1 MSELIAR
8 LSEDAIELLSR
19 LIQTPSFSREE
30 AGTAAILENFLAQH
44 TIPAQRRGN
53 NIWATSQQLD
63 PQKPTI
69 LLNSHHD
76 TVKPGVA
83 WTYPPFGAVLEGD
96 KLTGLGSNDAGAS
109 AVSLLAVFRYFYDR
123 PTAFNLICA
132 ITAEEEISGA
142 NGIKS
147 ILSELGK
154 IDFGIVGEP
163 TGMHAAVAEKGLLVL
178 DGVAH
183 GRTGHA
189 AREEGENALYK
200 ALDDITWLRGYQFPK
215 VSELLGPVKITV
227 TQINAGTQ
235 HNVVPDEC
243 RYVVDIRTNECYSN
257 EEILATVRAHVQAE
271 ITPRS
276 THLQSSGIALTHPLV
291 RQAVAMG
298 KMTYG
303 SPTLSDQALMRFDTL
318 KMGPGDSARSH
329 APDEYILLS
338 EIRGAIMDY
347 INLLTGI
354 EAQGF
359 ARLKEVPRGLTS

>member
-1 MSELIAR
+1 MSELIAQ
-8 LSEDAIELLSR
+8 LSDDAIELLKQ

-30 AGTAAILENFLAQH
+30 AGTADILVSFLAQQG
-44 TIPAQRRGN
+44 IAAQRQGN
-53 NIWATSQQLD
+53 NVWAVSRHFD
-63 PQKPTI
+63 AQKPTI

-109 AVSLLAVFRYFYDR
+109 AVSLLATFRYFYERD
-123 PTAFNLICA
+123 TAFNLICA

-142 NGIKS
+142 SGIKS
-147 ILSELGK
+147 ILPELGK
-154 IDFGIVGEP
+154 IDLGIVGEP

-178 DGVAH
+178 DGVAR

-189 AREEGENALYK
+189 ARDEGDNALYK
-200 ALDDITWLRGYQFPK
+200 ALDDITWLRTYQFSQ
-215 VSELLGPVKITV
+215 VSDLLGLVKMTV

-243 RYVVDIRTNECYSN
+243 RYVVDIRTNECYTN
-257 EEILATVRAHVQAE
+257 EEILETVRAHVQAE

-276 THLQSSGIALTHPLV
+276 THLQSSGLSLAHPIV
-291 RQAVAMG
+291 RQAIAMG
-298 KMTYG
+298 KNTYG

-338 EIRGAIMDY
+338 EIRSGVVDY
-347 INLLTGI
+347 IKLLTD
-354 EAQGF
+354 F
-359 ARLKEVPRGLTS
+359 TL

>member
-1 MSELIAR
+1 MSELIAQ
-8 LSEDAIELLSR
+8 LSDDAIELLNQ

-30 AGTAAILENFLAQH
+30 AGTADILVSFLAQH
-44 TIPAQRRGN
+44 GIPAQRQGN
-53 NIWATSQQLD
+53 NVWAVGRHFD
-63 PQKPTI
+63 AQKPTI

-109 AVSLLAVFRYFYDR
+109 AVSLLATFRYFYERD
-123 PTAFNLICA
+123 TAFNLICA

-147 ILSELGK
+147 ILPELGK
-154 IDFGIVGEP
+154 IDLGIVGEP
-163 TGMHAAVAEKGLLVL
+163 TGMHAAIAEKGLLVL
-178 DGVAH
+178 DGVAR

-189 AREEGENALYK
+189 ARDEGDNALYK
-200 ALDDITWLRGYQFPK
+200 ALDDITWLRTYRFPQ
-215 VSELLGPVKITV
+215 VSDLLGPVKMTV
-227 TQINAGTQ
+227 TQISAGTQ

-243 RYVVDIRTNECYSN
+243 RYVVDIRTNECYTN
-257 EEILATVRAHVQAE
+257 EEILETVRAHMQAE
-271 ITPRS
+271 MTPRS
-276 THLQSSGIALTHPLV
+276 THLQSSGLALTHPIV

-298 KMTYG
+298 KNTYG

-338 EIRGAIMDY
+338 EIRGGVADY
-347 INLLTGI
+347 IKLLTD
-354 EAQGF
+354 F
-359 ARLKEVPRGLTS
+359 NL

>member
-1 MSELIAR
+1 MSELIKQ
-8 LSEDAIELLSR
+8 LSNDAIELLKQ
-19 LIQTPSFSREE
+19 LIQTQSFSREE
-30 AGTAAILENFLAQH
+30 SATADIITQFLARH
-44 TIPAQRRGN
+44 KIPGQRRGN
-53 NIWATSQQLD
+53 NVWASSRNFD
-63 PQKPTI
+63 PQKPTV

-76 TVKPGVA
+76 TVKPGAA
-83 WTYPPFGAVLEGD
+83 WSYPPFGAVLEGD

-109 AVSLLAVFRYFYDR
+109 VVSLLAAFRYFYDR

-142 NGIKS
+142 NGVKS
-147 ILSELGK
+147 ILPELGK
-154 IDFGIVGEP
+154 IDLGIVGEP
-163 TGMHAAVAEKGLLVL
+163 TGMYAAVAEKGLLVL
-178 DGVAH
+178 DGVAR

-189 AREEGENALYK
+189 ARSEGENALYK
-200 ALDDITWLRGYQFPK
+200 ALDDIAWLRSYQFSK

-227 TQINAGTQ
+227 TQISAGTQ

-257 EEILATVRAHVQAE
+257 EEIVAAVRANVQAE

-276 THLQSSGIALTHPLV
+276 TRLQSSGIALSHPIV
-291 RQAVAMG
+291 RKAVAMG
-298 KMTYG
+298 KPTYG

-338 EIRGAIMDY
+338 EIRSGIADY
-347 INLLTGI
+347 IELLTD
-354 EAQGF
+354 F
-359 ARLKEVPRGLTS
+359 TS

>member
-1 MSELIAR
+1 MSDLIAQ
-8 LSEDAIELLSR
+8 LSKDAIELLSQ
-19 LIQTPSFSREE
+19 LIQTPSFSQEE
-30 AGTAAILENFLAQH
+30 AGTAAILEAFLTRH
-44 TIPAQRRGN
+44 GISAQRWGN
-53 NIWATSQQLD
+53 NVWAVSQQLD
-63 PQKPTI
+63 SQKPTI

-83 WTYPPFGAVLEGD
+83 WTYSPFGAVLEGD

-109 AVSLLAVFRYFYDR
+109 AVSLLAVFRYFYGQ

-189 AREEGENALYK
+189 ARDEGDNALYK
-200 ALDDITWLRGYQFPK
+200 ALDDITWLRGYQFPQ
-215 VSELLGPVKITV
+215 VSDLLGPVKMTV
-227 TQINAGTQ
+227 TQLSAGTQ

-257 EEILATVRAHVQAE
+257 EEILATVRANVQAE

-276 THLQSSGIALTHPLV
+276 THLQSSGIPLSHPVV
-291 RQAVAMG
+291 RQALAMG
-298 KMTYG
+298 KTAYG

-338 EIRGAIMDY
+338 EIRAGIADY
-347 INLLTGI
+347 IELLTDFG
-354 EAQGF
+354 AQGF
-359 ARLKEVPRGLTS
+359 ARLK

>member
-1 MSELIAR
+1 MSELIAQ
-8 LSEDAIELLSR
+8 LSVDAIELLKQ
-19 LIQTPSFSREE
+19 LIQTQSFSREE
-30 AGTAAILENFLAQH
+30 AATADMLENFLTRH
-44 TIPAQRRGN
+44 NILAQRRGN
-53 NIWATSQQLD
+53 NVWATSRNVD

-96 KLTGLGSNDAGAS
+96 KLIGLGSNDAGAS
-109 AVSLLAVFRYFYDR
+109 AVSLLSTFRYFYDR

-142 NGIKS
+142 NGVKS
-147 ILSELGK
+147 ILPELGE
-154 IDFGIVGEP
+154 IAFGIVGEP

-178 DGVAH
+178 DGVAR

-189 AREEGENALYK
+189 ARDEGQNALYK
-200 ALDDITWLRGYQFPK
+200 ALDDINWLRTYQFPK
-215 VSELLGPVKITV
+215 VSELLGPVKMTV
-227 TQINAGTQ
+227 TQISAGTQ

-243 RYVVDIRTNECYSN
+243 RYVVDVRPTECYSN
-257 EEILATVRAHVQAE
+257 EEILEIIRAHVQAE

-276 THLQSSGIALTHPLV
+276 THLQSSGISPGHPIV
-291 RQAVAMG
+291 RKVMAMG
-298 KMTYG
+298 KTTYG
-303 SPTLSDQALMRFDTL
+303 SPTLSDQALMRFPTL

-338 EIRGAIMDY
+338 EIRDGIKDY
-347 INLLTGI
+347 IELLT
-354 EAQGF
+354 EF
-359 ARLKEVPRGLTS
+359 KF

>member
-1 MSELIAR
+1 MSGLIAQ
-8 LSEDAIELLSR
+8 LSEDAIELLGQ

-30 AGTAAILENFLAQH
+30 AGTAAILEEFLTRH
-44 TIPAQRRGN
+44 GILAQRRGN
-53 NIWATSQQLD
+53 NVWAVSQPFD

-96 KLTGLGSNDAGAS
+96 KLTGLGSNDAGAA
-109 AVSLLAVFRYFYDR
+109 AVSLLTVFRYFYNQ

-147 ILSELGK
+147 ILPELGK

-200 ALDDITWLRGYQFPK
+200 ALDDITWLRNYQFPQ
-215 VSELLGPVKITV
+215 VSELLGPVKMTV
-227 TQINAGTQ
+227 TQITAGTQ
-235 HNVVPDEC
+235 HNVLPDEC
-243 RYVVDIRTNECYSN
+243 RYVVDIRTNECYTN
-257 EEILATVRAHVQAE
+257 EEILAVVRTHVQAD

-276 THLQSSGIALTHPLV
+276 THLQSSGISLNHPIV
-291 RQAVAMG
+291 QQAVAMG
-298 KMTYG
+298 KTTYG

-338 EIRGAIMDY
+338 EIREGITDY
-347 INLLTGI
+347 IELLM
-354 EAQGF
+354 QGF
-359 ARLKEVPRGLTS
+359 GR

>member
-1 MSELIAR
+1 MSELITQ
-8 LSEDAIELLSR
+8 LSDEAISLLMQ

-30 AGTAAILENFLAQH
+30 AKTADIIAIFLTQAG
-44 TIPAQRRGN
+44 IPAQRQGN
-53 NIWATSQQLD
+53 NVWATSHHFD
-63 PQKPTI
+63 PEKPTI

-123 PTAFNLICA
+123 LTAFNLICA

-147 ILSELGK
+147 ILPELGK
-154 IDFGIVGEP
+154 IDLGIVGEP
-163 TGMHAAVAEKGLLVL
+163 TGMNAAIAEKGLLVL
-178 DGVAH
+178 DGVAR

-189 AREEGENALYK
+189 ARNEGENALYK
-200 ALDDITWLRGYQFPK
+200 ALDDISWLRNYQFPK
-215 VSELLGPVKITV
+215 ISEMLGPVKMTV
-227 TQINAGTQ
+227 TQITAGTQ

-243 RYVVDIRTNECYSN
+243 RYVVDVRPTECYTN
-257 EEILATVRAHVQAE
+257 EEILAMVRAHVQAE
-271 ITPRS
+271 VTPRS
-276 THLQSSGIALTHPLV
+276 THLQSSGISLSHPIV
-291 RQAVAMG
+291 RKAVAMG
-298 KMTYG
+298 KATYG
-303 SPTLSDQALMRFDTL
+303 SPTLSDQSLMRFDTL
-318 KMGPGDSARSH
+318 KIGPGDSARSH

-338 EIRGAIMDY
+338 EIRAGIADY
-347 INLLTGI
+347 VELLTDF

-359 ARLKEVPRGLTS
+359 ARLK

>member
-8 LSEDAIELLSR
+8 LSDDAIELLKQ

-30 AGTAAILENFLAQH
+30 AGTADILVNFLAQH
-44 TIPAQRRGN
+44 AIPAQRQGN
-53 NIWATSQQLD
+53 NVWAISHHFD

-109 AVSLLAVFRYFYDR
+109 AVSLLAVFRYFYER
-123 PTAFNLICA
+123 ETAFNLICA
-132 ITAEEEISGA
+132 ITAEEEVSGA

-147 ILSELGK
+147 ILPELGE
-154 IDFGIVGEP
+154 IDLGIVGEP

-178 DGVAH
+178 DGVAR

-189 AREEGENALYK
+189 ARDEGDNALYK
-200 ALDDITWLRGYQFPK
+200 ALDDITWLRSYQFPQ
-215 VSELLGPVKITV
+215 VSDLLGPVKMTV
-227 TQINAGTQ
+227 TQISAGTQ

-243 RYVVDIRTNECYSN
+243 RYVVDIRTNECYTN

-276 THLQSSGIALTHPLV
+276 THLQSSGLALTHPIV
-291 RQAVAMG
+291 QQALAMG
-298 KMTYG
+298 KHTYG

-338 EIRGAIMDY
+338 EIRSGIADY
-347 INLLTGI
+347 IKLLTRLNT
-354 EAQGF
+354 QGF
-359 ARLKEVPRGLTS
+359 ARLK